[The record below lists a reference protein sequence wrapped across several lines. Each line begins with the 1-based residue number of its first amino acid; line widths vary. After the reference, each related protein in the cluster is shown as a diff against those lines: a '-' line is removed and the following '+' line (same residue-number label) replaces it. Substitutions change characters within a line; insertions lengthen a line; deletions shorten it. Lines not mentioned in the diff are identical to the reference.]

1 MIGVLTEERKIGK
14 LLSGERIYNV
24 PSYQR
29 SYSWGNKQWHSLWSD
44 LTSVPAS
51 EQFFGFIVL
60 AEGESKSSADSYVIV
75 EGQQRFTTILILLA
89 ALRDRYVNADQK
101 QRAETITQTYLHI
114 SDGENKEYRLVHE
127 TGTKTDYETIIDGSS
142 NQHPDSP
149 LTNAYQYFYEQL
161 EELEMPKIRRLQQR
175 LLEEVSVIEVVTETE
190 EDAFRLFAPSPDR
203 RAALDKTAQIKN
215 IFLSAAADDP
225 EIDFSQAL
233 KTWQAATA
241 TGDKFNETVLRQYL
255 HNSNEV
261 MDEDVENKGLVAAY
275 SEVVDSRCGDN
286 LLQFIHGLA
295 ERNYT

>member
-1 MIGVLTEERKIGK
+1 MIGALTKERKIGK

-24 PSYQR
+24 PPYQR

-51 EQFFGFIVL
+51 EHFLGFIVL
-60 AEGESKSSADSYVIV
+60 AEGESKSGADSYVIV

-89 ALRDRYVNADQK
+89 AIRDRYVNADQK
-101 QRAETITQTYLHI
+101 QRAETITETYLHVG
-114 SDGENKEYRLVHE
+114 DGKNKKYRLVYE
-127 TGTKTDYETIIDGSS
+127 TGTKPDYETIIDGSS
-142 NQHPDSP
+142 NQHPDSL

-161 EELEMPKIRRLQQR
+161 EELGMSRIRHLQHR

-203 RAALDKTAQIKN
+203 RAPLDKTAQIKN

-225 EIDFSQAL
+225 KIDFSQVL

-255 HNSNEV
+255 HNSNEI